1 MEKKDNNI
9 EVQSEDIGRGI
20 KLIKINGVLDT
31 LTSPKADELISPLL
45 DDSGLFIFDFT
56 NLSYMNSTGLAL
68 ILKFNI
74 HLQRREKQLKVVIM
88 NKLLRELMDVSGA
101 IKILDVYRSK
111 EEAIE
116 SFQFKKK
123 L

>member
-74 HLQRREKQLKVVIM
+74 QLQRREKQLKVVIM